1 MGVTDKGKTKV
12 RVSAAAARYLHP
24 GTSREERLKA
34 ARGEAGLTASDTA
47 IVQFC
52 LSRDQDPQVRTSAVA
67 GLGRLPEEQ
76 LLEIAGSAETHP
88 RFLELIARLHGVK
101 PAVAERIALN
111 PAADA
116 ATLSFIPLTGESPVG
131 ELHGKTAGKEL
142 PASAAEEAASSGS
155 CDEEG
160 EETADQEEEAFRNT
174 YQLAKDMSVSE
185 KIKMALTGDK
195 EWRMLLVKDINK
207 LVSGSVVKNP
217 RITEAEVLM
226 ISKSHLNNDDILRD
240 ICINKDWT
248 KNYQI
253 RKSLV
258 ENHKTPLHFAL
269 RFLSGLTDKDLG
281 VLAKSK
287 NVSSVISTQARRL
300 LMNKQKEK

>member
-1 MGVTDKGKTKV
+1 MNDNRKTTV
-12 RVSAAAARYLHP
+12 RISPKAVRYLQP
-24 GTSREERLKA
+24 DTPREERLNA
-34 ARGEAGLTASDTA
+34 ARGTAPLPDSD
-47 IVQFC
+47 IPVVQFC
-52 LSRDQDPQVRTSAVA
+52 LSRDRDPEVRAAAIS
-67 GLGRLPEEQ
+67 GLRELPLGA
-76 LLEIAGSAETHP
+76 LLEITGSPDMHP
-88 RFLELIARLHGVK
+88 RFLELLARLHGQN

-111 PAADA
+111 PAADEQ
-116 ATLSFIPLTGESPVG
+116 TLSFLAEKGLASVCVQPEKPSGHHPDVPRTEADPVSTGG
-131 ELHGKTAGKEL
+131 TD
-142 PASAAEEAASSGS
+142 
-155 CDEEG
+155 DEEDEPADEE
-160 EETADQEEEAFRNT
+160 EETFRSNF
-174 YQLAKDMSVSE
+174 QLAKDMSVSE

-195 EWRMLLVKDINK
+195 EWRMLLIKDINK
-207 LVSGSVVKNP
+207 LVSGSVIKNP
-217 RITEAEVLM
+217 RITEAEILL

-253 RKSLV
+253 KKSLV

-269 RFLSGLTDKDLG
+269 RFLSGFTDKDLG